1 MINFWE
7 MNVSE
12 IIDVPY
18 SLIAALQISLFVRSV
33 PEVDV
38 VCGAINSRARKK
50 PLNGGLYADDA
61 FRGVQ

>member
-1 MINFWE
+1 
-7 MNVSE
+7 MNLSE
-12 IIDVPY
+12 TIDVSY
-18 SLIAALQISLFVRSV
+18 SLIADLQISQFVRSV

-38 VCGAINSRARKK
+38 VCGAINFRARKK